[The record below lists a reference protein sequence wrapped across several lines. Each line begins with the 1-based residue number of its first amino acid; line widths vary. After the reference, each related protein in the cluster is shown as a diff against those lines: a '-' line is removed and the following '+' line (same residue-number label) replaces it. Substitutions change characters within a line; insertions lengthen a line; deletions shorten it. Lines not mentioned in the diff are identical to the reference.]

1 MAGVCR
7 ITPKVRNKQG
17 EMVDS
22 QLHQDLGLFISDMDV
37 RNQTWNIAHS
47 KEFRDSHADMA
58 TDNNGE
64 VTVEDLIGKTDVGEL
79 VSDEQVAAGM
89 NEMNSFRH
97 TEATVQGVRQMTR
110 QAVELN
116 EKSPLSNRVTATV
129 ENSEGVSRVMFS
141 PKTEATTE
149 IAENM
154 VKGQALAGK
163 LTSWLEKI
171 GVGVEALTEAEES
184 AGIDGVTD
192 FTSTRRTASGLA
204 ALIRVAKGEIGM
216 TALTEEAAHLAV
228 AAAMNKDKN
237 VDRALDLLRKNE
249 DLVKEVLGEEY
260 EQYSERYKGNKE
272 KLAHEAA
279 GHLLRDALI
288 EEDRI
293 SQMKEAGRYKSLWR
307 RMVDAVLDF
316 FKRFKES
323 DLNRMLHEAQLSSKK
338 TARDI
343 LEDRFY
349 VTPDF
354 TEEAKAM
361 GQLFALTKEQ
371 KDKLDDMSIRLRR
384 DMAGRMKRI
393 PGWIRRSAYNK
404 SGGKNEGYYT
414 KLKEGRDAMEELSE
428 KGKSILAIELYLN
441 HASEE
446 FSYQL
451 SSFQRRFDKAKK
463 DESRAYIINNIDEL
477 CQVNERV
484 AKDVSE
490 MIEELEKSI
499 ETAEEKA
506 SLERIKGFLYGS
518 IDYANNT
525 STLGLFSLISQC
537 RSKTKGYKMK
547 TFVDYVSKF
556 IDVDNIIVPTGG
568 EAYGRKGGEKI
579 DLADQIESSPEV
591 GSWDKWTLGASLSN
605 SFPIQSFQRMLN
617 LFKLKIRQE
626 WKDYEKQLRDLTIN
640 LEKEGYTNQDFM
652 FEKDEDGKLTGFY
665 IKNDSDAYEALS
677 QTQKEYYD
685 AVIAI
690 KKELD
695 GMLPYNMRKTLS
707 AVKIRKDMIEHLESD
722 KSISQTLKE
731 KIHDAFNITS
741 DDEYVLSKDPTMID
755 YNGNEIR
762 VIPIRFLQF
771 APGEDSQNLSTDIT
785 STLTRYAQMCCNY
798 SMMSR
803 IMPVMEL
810 GRTLMEE
817 GKSQKTKTV
826 VDEEGN
832 KTEED
837 ISKTRGEHNGD
848 NTLDRLNDILE
859 SELYGFKM
867 EHVTTEIG
875 GKTVSL
881 TAIGQKLLAL
891 TAMSQYMLSPAAAI
905 QNGLTANIQAALATT
920 QKKYFNAADL
930 AYGHQVFTQ
939 QLPQI
944 FNDIYNRNPTSKISL
959 FSELMNVMQK
969 DEFDVFNH
977 KGAKRL
983 SGRDLYG
990 LTTSTEYH
998 ANMVIALALAH
1009 RTQLKTKEGEDINF
1023 WDALEVVDF
1032 ATRRQRRADE
1042 LRAKGFIIEAE
1053 AVEEA
1058 IKQHPEW
1065 KDSPSKYLML
1075 REGVTKADG
1084 TEFTFK
1090 SIDSTSDLEKLIRK
1104 SMHTSHMLNGIYNSE
1119 DAAKW
1124 QRYIAGSMLGMYR
1137 KWIAPMW
1144 YRRVNG
1150 LNYSLDEGEWSEGYY
1165 RTLCRVGFVRAKA
1178 LFDKALAQKIKGEQ
1192 LADWEKANLRNAIT
1206 EIGSFVLLCAVAAL
1220 LKMGKKKERSFAYNQ
1235 LYYFVTR
1242 TKSELGS
1249 MTPIAAP
1256 GEAMRIMQSPSAV
1269 LPTVNNIFGLASAL
1283 VNPFTWGLTEDA
1295 YVKSGKYKGYTKLE
1309 RAIMKAPLLPGVK
1322 QWVSFV
1328 HPEDAVKFYE

>member
-1 MAGVCR
+1 MAVCR

-17 EMVDS
+17 EMKDS
-22 QLHQDLGLFISDMDV
+22 QLYQDLGLFISDMDV
-37 RNQTWNIAHS
+37 RNQTWNVAHS
-47 KEFRDSHADMA
+47 KEFRDAHSDME

-64 VTVEDLIGKTDVGEL
+64 VTVEDLIGKTGVGEL
-79 VSDEQVAAGM
+79 VSDEQIAAGM

-97 TEATVQGVRQMTR
+97 AEATVQGVRQMTR

-129 ENSEGVSRVMFS
+129 ENSEGVSRVRFS
-141 PKTEATTE
+141 PKTEETTAA
-149 IAENM
+149 AENM
-154 VKGQALAGK
+154 VKGQNLSEK
-163 LTSWLEKI
+163 LTSWLERI
-171 GVGVEALTEAEES
+171 GVGVEALTEAEEA

-204 ALIRVAKGEIGM
+204 ALIRVARGEIGR

-237 VDRALDLLRKNE
+237 VDRALDLLRKND

-260 EQYSERYKGNKE
+260 EQYSERYRGDKE

-279 GHLLRDALI
+279 GHLLRDALV

-323 DLNRMLHEAQLSSKK
+323 DLNRMLHEAQLSTKK

-354 TEEAKAM
+354 TDEVKGL
-361 GQLFALTKEQ
+361 GQLFALSEEQ
-371 KDKLDDMSIRLRR
+371 KTKLDDMSMRLRR

-393 PGWIRRSAYNK
+393 PGWIRRSAYQK
-404 SGGKNEGYYT
+404 SGGKNEGYYS
-414 KLKEGRDAMEELSE
+414 KLADNKTAMEELSN
-428 KGKSILAIELYLN
+428 KGKSLLAIELYLN
-441 HASEE
+441 QASEE
-446 FSYQL
+446 FAYQL
-451 SSFQRRFDKAKK
+451 ESFQRRFDKAVKE
-463 DESRAYIINNIDEL
+463 ESRAYIINNIDEL

-484 AKDVSE
+484 AKDISE
-490 MIEELEKSI
+490 MIDELEQNV
-499 ETAEEKA
+499 ETTEEKE
-506 SLERIKGFLYGS
+506 SLKRIKSFLFGS
-518 IDYANNT
+518 IDYENNKAN
-525 STLGLFSLISQC
+525 LGLFSLINKC
-537 RSKTKGYKMK
+537 RGKIKGYKMK
-547 TFVDYVSKF
+547 TFIDYVSKF
-556 IDVDNIIVPTGG
+556 IDIDNIIVPTGG
-568 EAYGRKGGEKI
+568 EAYGRKGGEEIK
-579 DLADQIESSPEV
+579 LSDQIELSPEV
-591 GSWDKWTLGASLSN
+591 GGWDKWTLGASLSN

-617 LFKLKIRQE
+617 VFKLKVRQE
-626 WKDYEKQLRDLTIN
+626 WKEYEKQLRDLTIN
-640 LEKEGYTNQDFM
+640 LEKAGYANQDFM
-652 FEKDEDGKLTGFY
+652 FERDKEGKLTGYY
-665 IKNDSDAYEALS
+665 IKSDSAEYAALS

-690 KKELD
+690 KKDLD
-695 GMLPYNMRKTLS
+695 SMLPSNMRRTLG
-707 AVKIRKDMIEHLESD
+707 AVKIRKDMIEHIESD
-722 KSISQTLKE
+722 KSISETIKE
-731 KIHDAFNITS
+731 KIHDAYNITS

-771 APGEDSQNLSTDIT
+771 APGEDTQNLSTDIAG
-785 STLTRYAQMCCNY
+785 TLTRYAQMCCNY

-803 IMPVMEL
+803 VMPVMEL

-817 GKSQKTKTV
+817 GKSQKTKTL

-867 EHVTTEIG
+867 EHVTTKIG
-875 GKTVSL
+875 DKTVSL

-905 QNGLTANIQAALATT
+905 QNGLTAHIQAALAAA
-920 QKKYFNAADL
+920 QKKYFNGADL
-930 AYGHQVFTQ
+930 AYGHQVFIQ
-939 QLPQI
+939 QMPQI
-944 FNDIYNRNPTSKISL
+944 FNDLFNRNPASKISL

-969 DEFDVFNH
+969 DEFGAFNH
-977 KGAKRL
+977 KGVKRL
-983 SGRDLYG
+983 SGSDLYC
-990 LTTSTEYH
+990 LTTSTEYN

-1032 ATRRQRRADE
+1032 ATKRQREADA
-1042 LRAKGFIIEAE
+1042 LRTKGLVVEAE

-1058 IKQHPEW
+1058 IKKHPEW

-1090 SIDSTSDLEKLIRK
+1090 SDNSTSDLEKLIRK

-1124 QRYIAGSMLGMYR
+1124 QRYIGGSMLGMYR

-1144 YRRVNG
+1144 YRRING
-1150 LNYSLDEGEWSEGYY
+1150 LNYSLDEEEWSEGYY
-1165 RTLCRVGFVRAKA
+1165 RTLCRIGFVRAKA
-1178 LFDKALAQKIKGEQ
+1178 LFDKSLAQKIKGEK

-1206 EIGSFVLLCAVAAL
+1206 EVGAFVVLCAMAAL

-1235 LYYFVTR
+1235 LYYFTTR

-1256 GEAMRIMQSPSAV
+1256 GEAMRILQSPSAV
-1269 LPTVNNIFGLASAL
+1269 LPTVNNILGLASAL
-1283 VNPFTWGLTEDA
+1283 VNPFTWGLSDDA